1 MSYLTGMVSESLALE
16 QEFVKAKDAVED
28 VVKAITKMVKLVEK
42 VLAALDAI
50 PDAESLIQLITSGQL
65 KKIADIGQT
74 LRIGEDLPK
83 LVNDSTEALPTVTGF
98 VAKLEQQGPKLR
110 GSFSDIISNAW
121 LEDAQVATE
130 AAGNARASIVRVQG
144 IFRGQIFSI
153 VQDVTAKVSG
163 IYGALTDLPFHGRS
177 LSIEVNVASYQR
189 WSPVSFDMPCS
200 RIDVRTRIR
209 SSGRTITSHT
219 SRSDSQD
226 RPPSSSL
233 RLPPFQRRILRTE
246 KEEQQQHLPP
256 LLLPLPVYPS
266 PRETPRM
273 VVQTSLCLRPEI
285 SQEVGQSR
293 TLRTGASQDNPT
305 RLKAKKWR
313 RLACS
318 WRSNLGLS
326 INVCVRVC
334 VLVLRSTTVYDR
346 YRCSISS
353 IYLSASIILDITI
366 A

>member
-200 RIDVRTRIR
+200 RIATKKFTVAGGFSKSFDYPQFYRCPYSNKIEWPNHHVPYIKIR
-209 SSGRTITSHT
+209 FAGPTALQLASFASFPAANSTHGEGGAAAAPTTFAPTATGVSFTAGNSTDGGANVTLPASGNLTGGGTVTYFTNGS
-219 SRSDSQD
+219 
-226 RPPSSSL
+226 
-233 RLPPFQRRILRTE
+233 FA
-246 KEEQQQHLPP
+246 
-256 LLLPLPVYPS
+256 
-266 PRETPRM
+266 
-273 VVQTSLCLRPEI
+273 
-285 SQEVGQSR
+285 GQSDEVE
-293 TLRTGASQDNPT
+293 GEEVA
-305 RLKAKKWR
+305 KA
-313 RLACS
+313 
-318 WRSNLGLS
+318 
-326 INVCVRVC
+326 
-334 VLVLRSTTVYDR
+334 
-346 YRCSISS
+346 
-353 IYLSASIILDITI
+353 
-366 A
+366 